1 MGRRFMF
8 ISLLCN
14 GVGTALAILAFD
26 FVACSLFSP
35 KLLFVYDYAAPWPVQ
50 AILLLGMALA
60 LFKHG
65 EVFYGRAMA
74 TPFSIAIAELKFK
87 KDANAGKTPPAP

>member
-1 MGRRFMF
+1 MF

-26 FVACSLFSP
+26 FAACSLFFP
-35 KLLFVYDYAAPWPVQ
+35 QLLFGYEHAAPWIIQ
-50 AILLLGMALA
+50 AILLLGIALA

-65 EVFYGRAMA
+65 EVFYSRATA
-74 TPFSIAIAELKFK
+74 TPFSVAAAELKFK
-87 KDANAGKTPPAP
+87 RGANAN